1 MAARRQVTNK
11 LRSSYRR
18 ASKAEKGRILDE
30 VMETTGLC
38 RSSARRL
45 LVGPALPRPSEQVDR
60 RSLKPRGFSD
70 DARELLEHAW
80 MLMDMPCGKYF
91 VVMWP
96 QWFPLLAANGEF
108 EKWDDSAVCE
118 VTNMSAATVD
128 RYLAPARAT
137 FALRGKSATSSV
149 PPALRN
155 SIAIRKATDELDG
168 LPGNVEADTVAHCGP
183 TLIGDFART
192 VSLTDIATGWTE
204 CESIPNNA
212 MRWIVNAVDD
222 MKGQFPFPIRNFDSD
237 NGSEFINKEVA
248 KWLQA
253 QDIEWTRSRP
263 YQKND
268 QATIESKNYHVVRK
282 RGFYWRYDTPEEVA
296 LLNQLWELVGIR
308 QNYFTPT
315 RKPIGY
321 SQTADGRRQR
331 IYDKPAT
338 PWQRAVAF
346 EMVTAEAR
354 ARAEEILATVNPA
367 DLTRKITRIQSQ
379 LTELAKVK
387 TTTMMRGSRPNWPLP
402 GYESTTSRR
411 KSKTS
416 VQASSSN

>member
-30 VMETTGLC
+30 VMETTGLA

-45 LVGPALPRPSEQVDR
+45 LTGPALPRPSEQVDR

-80 MLMDMPCGKYF
+80 KLMDLPCGKYF

-96 QWFPLLAANGEF
+96 QWLPLLRLNGELD
-108 EKWDDSAVCE
+108 KWSDSAIAE
-118 VTNMSAATVD
+118 VGYMSAATVD
-128 RYLAPARAT
+128 RYLAPARAA
-137 FALRGKSATSSV
+137 FALRGKSTTTAV

-155 SIAIRKATDELDG
+155 SITIRKATDELDG
-168 LPGNVEADTVAHCGP
+168 LPGNIEADTVAHCGP

-204 CESIPNNA
+204 CVSIQNNA
-212 MRWIVNAVDD
+212 MKWIVKAVGE
-222 MKGQFPFPIRNFDSD
+222 MRGRFPFQIRNFDSD
-237 NGSEFINKEVA
+237 NGSEFINKDVA
-248 KWLQA
+248 KWLQE
-253 QDIEWTRSRP
+253 QDISWTRSRP

-268 QATIESKNYHVVRK
+268 QATIESKNNHVVRK
-282 RGFYWRYDTPEEVA
+282 RGFYWRYDTAEEIA
-296 LLNQLWELVGIR
+296 LLNRLWELVGIR

-321 SQTADGRRQR
+321 SETADGRRR
-331 IYDKPAT
+331 RVYDRPAS
-338 PWQRAVAF
+338 PWQRAIASGKVSDDAK
-346 EMVTAEAR
+346 
-354 ARAEEILATVNPA
+354 ARAEDILATINPA
-367 DLTRKITRIQSQ
+367 DLTRQITRVQSQ
-379 LTELAKVK
+379 LTDLAKAK
-387 TTTMMRGSRPNWPLP
+387 TTTLLYGSRPSWPLP
-402 GYESTTSRR
+402 GYQPGNSGHR
-411 KSKTS
+411 SKTGA
-416 VQASSSN
+416 QAS